1 VSTESSS
8 TGFFLQGTV
17 VGVTYRIRAIGPY
30 ATTGTTLPDNL
41 PGASRWIPFR
51 ITR

>member
-1 VSTESSS
+1 VSTELSS

-30 ATTGTTLPDNL
+30 ATTGTTLADNL